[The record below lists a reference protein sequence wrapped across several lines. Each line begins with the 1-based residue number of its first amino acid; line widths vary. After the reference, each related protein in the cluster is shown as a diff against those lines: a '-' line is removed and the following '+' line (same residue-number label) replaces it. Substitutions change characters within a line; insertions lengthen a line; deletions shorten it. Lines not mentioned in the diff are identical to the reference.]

1 LDVLGISIKVHIC
14 LFPEHLGKQAGIQN
28 AERITRMAKKKI
40 AKKAPAKKTVK
51 AAKKTVKAAA
61 PRKKTAAA
69 KTAKKPAAKKTAV
82 KKAVVKKTAGKS
94 APAAKTKARTNNQ
107 TDEGWI
113 LTQQVVA
120 GILEKKGQNIKVL
133 DLRNIENAVCDYF
146 IICEG
151 NSNTQVDAIAD
162 SVEGTVK
169 KNLNQRPYRS
179 EGWENALWILIDYVN
194 VVVHVFEKETRY
206 FYNLESL
213 WADAVEIPVKQ

>member
-1 LDVLGISIKVHIC
+1 
-14 LFPEHLGKQAGIQN
+14 
-28 AERITRMAKKKI
+28 MAKKKI
-40 AKKAPAKKTVK
+40 AKKA
-51 AAKKTVKAAA
+51 AAKKTVKATKKTVKASA
-61 PRKKTAAA
+61 PRKKVV
-69 KTAKKPAAKKTAV
+69 AKKVAVKTPAKKSTG
-82 KKAVVKKTAGKS
+82 KAS
-94 APAAKTKARTNNQ
+94 PAPKRNVRTSKP

-113 LTQQVVA
+113 LTRAIVE

-133 DLRNIENAVCDYF
+133 DLRKIENSVCDYF

-162 SVEGTVK
+162 SVEGMVK

-213 WADAVEIPVKQ
+213 WADATEIPVKQ

>member
-1 LDVLGISIKVHIC
+1 M
-14 LFPEHLGKQAGIQN
+14 QN
-28 AERITRMAKKKI
+28 AERVTIMAKKKI
-40 AKKAPAKKTVK
+40 AKKAPAKKNVK
-51 AAKKTVKAAA
+51 AAKKPVKATA
-61 PRKKTAAA
+61 PRKKATAA

-82 KKAVVKKTAGKS
+82 KKAAVKKTAAKP
-94 APAAKTKARTNNQ
+94 APAAKTKSRTNNQ

-162 SVEGTVK
+162 SVEDTVK

-213 WADAVEIPVKQ
+213 WADAIEIPVKQ

>member
-1 LDVLGISIKVHIC
+1 M
-14 LFPEHLGKQAGIQN
+14 QN
-28 AERITRMAKKKI
+28 AERLTIMAKKKI

-51 AAKKTVKAAA
+51 AAKKTVKATA
-61 PRKKTAAA
+61 PRKKATAV

-82 KKAVVKKTAGKS
+82 KKAAAKKAIIKKTAAKP
-94 APAAKTKARTNNQ
+94 APAVKTKSRTNNQ

-162 SVEGTVK
+162 SVEDTVK

-213 WADAVEIPVKQ
+213 WADAKEIPVKQ

>member
-1 LDVLGISIKVHIC
+1 M
-14 LFPEHLGKQAGIQN
+14 QN
-28 AERITRMAKKKI
+28 AERISIMAKKKI
-40 AKKAPAKKTVK
+40 AKKAPAKKSVK
-51 AAKKTVKAAA
+51 AAKKTVKATA
-61 PRKKTAAA
+61 PRKKATAA

-82 KKAVVKKTAGKS
+82 KKAAVKKTAAKP
-94 APAAKTKARTNNQ
+94 APAAKTKSRTNNQ

-162 SVEGTVK
+162 SVEDTVK

-213 WADAVEIPVKQ
+213 WADAIEIPVKQ

>member
-1 LDVLGISIKVHIC
+1 M
-14 LFPEHLGKQAGIQN
+14 QN
-28 AERITRMAKKKI
+28 AERISIMAKKKI

-51 AAKKTVKAAA
+51 AAKKTVKATA
-61 PRKKTAAA
+61 PGKKATAA
-69 KTAKKPAAKKTAV
+69 KTAKKTAAKKTAV
-82 KKAVVKKTAGKS
+82 KKAAVKKTVAKP
-94 APAAKTKARTNNQ
+94 APAAKTKSRTNNQ

-213 WADAVEIPVKQ
+213 WADAKEIPVKQ

>member
-1 LDVLGISIKVHIC
+1 M
-14 LFPEHLGKQAGIQN
+14 QN
-28 AERITRMAKKKI
+28 AERLTIMAKKKI

-51 AAKKTVKAAA
+51 AAKKTVKATA
-61 PRKKTAAA
+61 PRKKATAV

-82 KKAVVKKTAGKS
+82 KKAAAKKAVIKKTAAKP
-94 APAAKTKARTNNQ
+94 APAVKTKSRTNNQ

-162 SVEGTVK
+162 SVEDTVK

-213 WADAVEIPVKQ
+213 WADAKEIPVKQ

>member
-1 LDVLGISIKVHIC
+1 M
-14 LFPEHLGKQAGIQN
+14 QN
-28 AERITRMAKKKI
+28 AERISIMAKKKI

-51 AAKKTVKAAA
+51 AAKKTVKATA
-61 PRKKTAAA
+61 PGKKATAA
-69 KTAKKPAAKKTAV
+69 KTAKKTASKKTAV
-82 KKAVVKKTAGKS
+82 KKAAVKKTAAKP
-94 APAAKTKARTNNQ
+94 APGAKTKSRTNNQ

-213 WADAVEIPVKQ
+213 WADAKEIPVKQ

>member
-1 LDVLGISIKVHIC
+1 
-14 LFPEHLGKQAGIQN
+14 
-28 AERITRMAKKKI
+28 MAKKKI

-51 AAKKTVKAAA
+51 AAKKTVKATA
-61 PRKKTAAA
+61 PGKKATAA
-69 KTAKKPAAKKTAV
+69 KTAKKTAAKKTAV
-82 KKAVVKKTAGKS
+82 KKAAVKKTAAKP
-94 APAAKTKARTNNQ
+94 APAAKTKSRTSNQ

-213 WADAVEIPVKQ
+213 WADAKEIPVKQ

>member
-1 LDVLGISIKVHIC
+1 M
-14 LFPEHLGKQAGIQN
+14 QN
-28 AERITRMAKKKI
+28 AERVTIMAKKKI

-51 AAKKTVKAAA
+51 AAKKTVKATA
-61 PRKKTAAA
+61 PRKKATAA
-69 KTAKKPAAKKTAV
+69 KTAKKPEAKKTEV
-82 KKAVVKKTAGKS
+82 KKAAVKKTAAKP
-94 APAAKTKARTNNQ
+94 APAAKTKSRTNNQ

-162 SVEGTVK
+162 SVEDTVK

-213 WADAVEIPVKQ
+213 WADAKEIPVKQ

>member
-1 LDVLGISIKVHIC
+1 M
-14 LFPEHLGKQAGIQN
+14 QN
-28 AERITRMAKKKI
+28 AERISIMAKKKI

-51 AAKKTVKAAA
+51 AAKKTVKATA
-61 PRKKTAAA
+61 PGKKATAA
-69 KTAKKPAAKKTAV
+69 KTAKKTAAKKTAV
-82 KKAVVKKTAGKS
+82 KKAAVKKTAAKP
-94 APAAKTKARTNNQ
+94 APAAKTKSRTNNQ

-213 WADAVEIPVKQ
+213 WADAKEIPVKQ

>member
-1 LDVLGISIKVHIC
+1 M
-14 LFPEHLGKQAGIQN
+14 QN
-28 AERITRMAKKKI
+28 AERVTIMAKKKI
-40 AKKAPAKKTVK
+40 AKKAPAKKNVK
-51 AAKKTVKAAA
+51 AAKKPVKATA
-61 PRKKTAAA
+61 PRKKATAA
-69 KTAKKPAAKKTAV
+69 KTAKKPEAKKTEV
-82 KKAVVKKTAGKS
+82 KKAAVKKTAAKP
-94 APAAKTKARTNNQ
+94 APAAKTKSRTNNQ

-151 NSNTQVDAIAD
+151 NSNTQVDSIAD
-162 SVEGTVK
+162 SVEDTVK

-213 WADAVEIPVKQ
+213 WADAIEIPVKQ